1 MEVADIEV
9 RAERILGPCPQL
21 ADLQF
26 AHLVCQRLTWPT
38 DVPVG
43 LGPDLVQRE
52 RRVLG
57 QVVEHLLARPA
68 QGVHA
73 GVDDEPA
80 GPPDL
85 VGQAAEVA
93 VRILVDAG
101 LEPEVLGVKRP
112 SLTESREVV
121 VAAELGAGVH
131 LGRER
136 GLEMM
141 PRHRLVQGERR
152 QRVEGPAREVVG
164 VDPVDARLRA
174 VVRGGHVAAG
184 GVLRRHVIRDRLHRV
199 GNPRQGR
206 EQGRQLAVHR
216 LGDPGGALQQLLR
229 GLRVEARIAAQE
241 VEELAVGTLEAGLAN
256 HIRHLGPDP
265 RDLAQADLV
274 NLLRRHV
281 EGGEPPHLI
290 RVVGLAV
297 RQVGGADGLPGPRQ
311 VLADEEVVET
321 LVGRYDRVGDR
332 GLGIGQDPLA
342 VHLSH
347 RRRHLLERRPE
358 GAVLRVVDDV
368 GGDRV
373 LIALE
378 RHPRQGEAALDPRAH
393 VTLLLLEVGRNRPHP
408 GDVVVVVVR
417 GPEGHRAMHPSEPHV
432 EAGVRVERHLVATE
446 LEALHAA
453 PKLALE
459 HPGVDPVRRAEP
471 GDVDFLEAPQH
482 VAAPFHPTF
491 DRLQADVGQLVVS
504 AVIADARRELRALD
518 ESGRPVLV
526 EQGVELVAGVG
537 SRRAGGQPG
546 QRNQRHRHEQRGG
559 HPFQSHSAHCRVP
572 AHGRGNPI
580 EAPWTRPAVCR
591 LLRSPTAREETVH
604 PSARNRRG
612 RRLRDGRLHA

>member
-1 MEVADIEV
+1 MQ
-9 RAERILGPCPQL
+9 G
-21 ADLQF
+21 
-26 AHLVCQRLTWPT
+26 
-38 DVPVG
+38 
-43 LGPDLVQRE
+43 E

-68 QGVHA
+68 QGVYS

-93 VRILVDAG
+93 VRILVDAR
-101 LEPEVLGVKRP
+101 LEPEVLGVEPPPLAKG
-112 SLTESREVV
+112 REVV
-121 VAAELGAGVH
+121 VAAEIGTRVH

-136 GLEMM
+136 VLEVMT
-141 PRHRLVQGERR
+141 RHRLVQGERFE
-152 QRVEGPAREVVG
+152 RVEGPAGEVVR
-164 VDPVDARLRA
+164 VDPVDAGLDA

-184 GVLRRHVIRDRLHRV
+184 GVLRRHVVRDRLDRV
-199 GNPRQGR
+199 GDPRQGR
-206 EQGRQLAVHR
+206 EEGRQLAVHR

-229 GLRVEARIAAQE
+229 GLRIEARIGAQE
-241 VEELAVGTLEAGLAN
+241 VEELGVGTLEAGLAD
-256 HIRHLGPDP
+256 HFLHLGPDP
-265 RDLAQADLV
+265 RDLAEADLV
-274 NLLRRHV
+274 HLLRRQV
-281 EGGEPPHLI
+281 EGGEPAHLV
-290 RVVGLAV
+290 RVVGLPV

-321 LVGRYDRVGDR
+321 LVGRHDRVRNR

-373 LIALE
+373 LVALE
-378 RHPRQGEAALDPRAH
+378 GHSRQGEAALDPRAH
-393 VTLLLLEVGRNRPHP
+393 VALLLLEVGRDRPHP

-417 GPEGHRAMHPSEPHV
+417 CPERHRAMHPGEPHV
-432 EAGVRVERHLVATE
+432 EAGVRVERHLVAAE

-471 GDVDFLEAPQH
+471 GNVDLIEAPQH
-482 VAAPFHPTF
+482 IAAPFHPAP
-491 DRLQADVGQLVVS
+491 DRLEAHVRQLVVP

-518 ESGRPVLV
+518 EPGRPVLV

-537 SRRAGGQPG
+537 SRRAGGQRG
-546 QRNQRHRHEQRGG
+546 QRNQHRQRRG
-559 HPFQSHSAHCRVP
+559 HRFQSHSAHWKRQP
-572 AHGRGNPI
+572 YRS
-580 EAPWTRPAVCR
+580 AVDT
-591 LLRSPTAREETVH
+591 S
-604 PSARNRRG
+604 
-612 RRLRDGRLHA
+612 GRLPAATIPDRA